1 MTAQT
6 TMFEADLNR
15 LDSMSR
21 KIMLNELAEWISNLA
36 SEDSL
41 LVIEYKTLSRVTARI
56 RALTV
61 RKHRGWRDHELPAAE
76 IHGAA
81 YYRGGYTSYGSS
93 DYLKIVV
100 LTNEAREN
108 AVDLV
113 NDLGYIIDIMND
125 ETSGWGD
132 AFEIASNL
140 LQLFV
145 DVSYPYST
153 RGNRTY
159 VFDTGGDYQEYEV
172 KMVYYA

>member
-1 MTAQT
+1 
-6 TMFEADLNR
+6 
-15 LDSMSR
+15 
-21 KIMLNELAEWISNLA
+21 MLNELAKWVSNLA

-56 RALTV
+56 RAFTV
-61 RKHRGWRDHELPAAE
+61 RKHREWVDHESTE
-76 IHGAA
+76 VHGTA
-81 YYRGGYTSYGSS
+81 YYKGGWASYGSF

-100 LTNEAREN
+100 PANETGEN

-113 NDLGYIIDIMND
+113 SDLGYIIDIMNG

-159 VFDTGGDYQEYEV
+159 VFDTGGDFQEYEV
-172 KMVYYA
+172 KMVYYG